1 MRLFACSFVFVCVRM
16 CVDTLPLQWL
26 LLSEDVGW
34 IRVSG
39 YTSTM
44 LKVWLH
50 FAEFLY
56 QFLRIPYIT
65 LKDEYQP
72 VRKTYIMQCNIDI
85 GYESTRTTTSI

>member
-44 LKVWLH
+44 LKVWLR
-50 FAEFLY
+50 FAKFLKVWLRFAKFLY
-56 QFLRIPYIT
+56 QFLRISYIT

-72 VRKTYIMQCNIDI
+72 VRKTVI
-85 GYESTRTTTSI
+85 